1 MKTIPIEL
9 LTFRDIY
16 TTYQEGKERQPPP
29 TPKKKKKL
37 KKIRK
42 AWEMYISYGVLGDSE
57 APLLEDEF

>member
-16 TTYQEGKERQPPP
+16 TTYQEGKERQPP

-37 KKIRK
+37 KKKKESLRDV
-42 AWEMYISYGVLGDSE
+42 Y
-57 APLLEDEF
+57 